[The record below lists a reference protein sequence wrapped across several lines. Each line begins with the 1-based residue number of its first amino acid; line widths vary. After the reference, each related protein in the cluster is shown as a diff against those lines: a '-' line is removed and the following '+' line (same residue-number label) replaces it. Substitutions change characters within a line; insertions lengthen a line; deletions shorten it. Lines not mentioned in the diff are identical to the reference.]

1 MLLANGITGIRDM
14 GGEIAKLADAR
25 RRITSGELMA
35 PHLVFAGPLLKG
47 ASSEADDW
55 AWIIHSPEE
64 AQHAVERL
72 AELHVDFVKVHDGL
86 AREDFLAIAAASKKK
101 GLWFAGHVPASM
113 TPAEASDLGQKSI
126 EHFEFVPKACHPLFE
141 SPAAPAPRHVPSGCD
156 EQSLDSLLQ
165 RFASNGTWLDP
176 TVQSFRYFASNQ
188 WSAIFS
194 EFRELVLLIRKNHVS
209 ILAGTDSI
217 TFLEDKG
224 DPPGLSLHDELALLV
239 EAGFT
244 PAEALRAATLNPA
257 VFLDLSDSFGTIEP
271 KKIASLVL
279 MDANPLQ
286 DIRNTKRIA
295 AVISEGRYLDRHL
308 LDGML
313 RENCRNCPKDATH

>member
-1 MLLANGITGIRDM
+1 M
-14 GGEIAKLADAR
+14 
-25 RRITSGELMA
+25 
-35 PHLVFAGPLLKG
+35 
-47 ASSEADDW
+47 
-55 AWIIHSPEE
+55 
-64 AQHAVERL
+64 
-72 AELHVDFVKVHDGL
+72 
-86 AREDFLAIAAASKKK
+86 
-101 GLWFAGHVPASM
+101 
-113 TPAEASDLGQKSI
+113 
-126 EHFEFVPKACHPLFE
+126 
-141 SPAAPAPRHVPSGCD
+141 PSGCD